1 MFVLLGPGAH
11 FLVVIAEKK
20 ARYESA
26 DYVSVSVCV
35 CVCAFVFSTRFR
47 HFRSEWRKRREGTFF
62 FFCFGG
68 GRFFFFRRQV
78 RAARPFFRVFFW
90 FFFSLV
96 SSFYGFHSVSG
107 GLVSRPLAAREPAAD
122 QSAASFFF

>member
-62 FFCFGG
+62 FFVLGVGVSFFSSSGARG
-68 GRFFFFRRQV
+68 AALFSGFFLVFFFIG
-78 RAARPFFRVFFW
+78 
-90 FFFSLV
+90 FFFLWF
-96 SSFYGFHSVSG
+96 SFGEWWP
-107 GLVSRPLAAREPAAD
+107 R
-122 QSAASFFF
+122 